1 MTELNNNCLVTLK
14 SRQIM
19 LGDEDTSVIKVPA
32 LRTEKNGKTYIYYT
46 VFYDDDNQI
55 ANKETVKI
63 VSDDCVELLRSGLL
77 KSKMVFKK
85 GETTS
90 SVYASPAGQMMMS
103 ITTDELDI
111 EQSEKKLVIN
121 MKYKIALDNDADIL
135 IYFKLTSE
143 SN

>member
-1 MTELNNNCLVTLK
+1 MTELNNNCLVTLE

-19 LGDEDTSVIKVPA
+19 LGDEDTSVINVPA

-63 VSDDCVELLRSGLL
+63 ASDDCVELLRSGLL

-111 EQSEKKLVIN
+111 QKSEKKLVIN

>member
-1 MTELNNNCLVTLK
+1 MTELNNNCLVTLE

-19 LGDEDTSVIKVPA
+19 LGDEDTSVINVPA

-46 VFYDDDNQI
+46 VFYDDDNQM

-63 VSDDCVELLRSGLL
+63 VSDDCVELIRSGLL

-90 SVYASPAGQMMMS
+90 SIYSSPAGQMMMS
-103 ITTDELDI
+103 ITTEELDI
-111 EQSEKKLVIN
+111 EKNEKKLIIN
-121 MKYKIALDNDADIL
+121 MKYKIALDNDVDIL
-135 IYFKLTSE
+135 IYFKMTSE

>member
-1 MTELNNNCLVTLK
+1 MTELNNNCLVTLE